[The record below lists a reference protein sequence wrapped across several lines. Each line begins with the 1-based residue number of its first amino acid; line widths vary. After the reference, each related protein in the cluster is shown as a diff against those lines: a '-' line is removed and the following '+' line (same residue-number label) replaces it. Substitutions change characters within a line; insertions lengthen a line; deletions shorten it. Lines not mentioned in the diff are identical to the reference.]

1 MWGVSGSSSSSLS
14 YSLRVV
20 DNGVVYL
27 DSNGLCQRGL
37 LIYLQLGKV
46 LSASIKIFLFGR
58 LCHIASWG
66 VFSKKGMLEF
76 LREMNYLSLKSN
88 PFSFVPC

>member
-1 MWGVSGSSSSSLS
+1 MPK
-14 YSLRVV
+14 RAI
-20 DNGVVYL
+20 D
-27 DSNGLCQRGL
+27 
-37 LIYLQLGKV
+37 
-46 LSASIKIFLFGR
+46 IFAAWQGTFSKHNLFGR